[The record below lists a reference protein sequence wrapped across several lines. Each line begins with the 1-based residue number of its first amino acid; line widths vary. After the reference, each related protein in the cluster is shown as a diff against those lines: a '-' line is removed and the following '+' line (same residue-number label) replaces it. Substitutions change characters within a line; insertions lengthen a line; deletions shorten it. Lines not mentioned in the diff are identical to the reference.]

1 MILDALTGS
10 GEQRVTSAI
19 RAASASTGM
28 SFDYL
33 LKTAIRESALDPKAK
48 AATSSARGLFQ
59 FIDTTWLQTVKDEGA
74 NYGLGDYAKD
84 IQRTEEGRY
93 FVANPARRAEILKL
107 RENPE
112 AASYMAGAFASRN
125 ASELSTVLGRQP
137 TSGELYIAHFL
148 GAAGAKKFLTINATQ
163 PSSSAAA
170 AFPEAAGANRS
181 IFYRRDGSAKSVVEV
196 YAGLTARHDRSPTP
210 PVEATTAV
218 AAVTPVQASK
228 AKFATVV
235 TPDRTAERQ
244 TVAAF
249 DYAPYRSYSSFTPEN
264 TPAYRSLYQPQAGG
278 GARGVSRTVQEL
290 WSRDTSQKVA
300 LVDTSKVTR
309 VAEVVE
315 PRPGIATVSLRK
327 T

>member
-19 RAASASTGM
+19 RAASTSTGM

-33 LKTAIRESALDPKAK
+33 LKTAVRESGLDPKAK

-59 FIDTTWLQTVKDEGA
+59 FIDTTWLQTVKEEGA
-74 NYGLGDYAKD
+74 NYGLGQYAKD
-84 IQRTEEGRY
+84 IEKNGENYYVRD
-93 FVANPARRAEILKL
+93 PARRAEILKL

-125 ASELSTVLGRQP
+125 SAEIQSALGRQP

-148 GAAGAKKFLTINATQ
+148 GANGAKKFLMNNAAQ
-163 PSSSAAA
+163 PQASAAA
-170 AFPEAAGANRS
+170 AFPEAAAANRT
-181 IFYRRDGSAKSVVEV
+181 IFYRRDGTAKSNMEV
-196 YAGLTARHDRSPTP
+196 YAGLTARHDRAPA
-210 PVEATTAV
+210 VEAPSAV
-218 AAVTPVQASK
+218 AVVAPMQGSQ

-235 TPDRTAERQ
+235 TPDRPVERVS
-244 TVAAF
+244 VANF

-264 TPAYRSLYQPQAGG
+264 TPAYRSLYHPTNGG
-278 GARGVSRTVQEL
+278 VNRTVQQL
-290 WSRDTSQKVA
+290 WSRDNKVA
-300 LVDTSKVTR
+300 VVDTTNVQ
-309 VAEVVE
+309 
-315 PRPGIATVSLRK
+315 PQPGIATVALRK

>member
-19 RAASASTGM
+19 RAASTSTGM

-59 FIDTTWLQTVKDEGA
+59 FIDTTWLQTVKEEGA
-74 NYGLGDYAKD
+74 NYGLSHYAKD
-84 IQRTEEGRY
+84 IQRSEDGRY
-93 FVANPARRAEILKL
+93 FVADPARRAEILKL

-148 GAAGAKKFLTINATQ
+148 GAAGAKKFLTLNATQ
-163 PSSSAAA
+163 PASAAA
-170 AFPEAAGANRS
+170 SVFPEAAGANKS

-196 YAGLTARHDRSPTP
+196 YAGLTSRHDRAPAPAT
-210 PVEATTAV
+210 EAANAV
-218 AAVTPVQASK
+218 AAVVPVQGSQ

-235 TPDRTAERQ
+235 TPDRLAGRQ
-244 TVAAF
+244 TVASF

-264 TPAYRSLYQPQAGG
+264 TPAYRSLYQPGG
-278 GARGVSRTVQEL
+278 SRGVSQSVQEL
-290 WSRDTSQKVA
+290 WSREANPKVA
-300 LVDTSKVTR
+300 LVDTSKVMR
-309 VAEVVE
+309 VADVVQ
-315 PRPGIATVSLRK
+315 PQPGIATVAKRSS
-327 T
+327 